1 MVVGRTTTPYISEGI
16 DLFTK
21 RIQHFAPF
29 EIATISDVKTSKT
42 MTPDMQ
48 KRLEGQ
54 QIMSRLSTSDHVI
67 LLDERGREYTSRE
80 FAALVEQRAVTGVK
94 NLVFIVGGPYGFSE
108 EVYARAN
115 GKISFSKMTFPH
127 ELIRLIFVE
136 QLYRAHTILNNL
148 PYHHD

>member
-1 MVVGRTTTPYISEGI
+1 MVVGRTTTPYICEGI
-16 DLFTK
+16 ELFTK

-29 EIATISDVKTSKT
+29 EIATIADVKSTKT

-54 QIMSRLSTSDHVI
+54 QILSRLSTSDHVI

-80 FAALVEQRAVTGVK
+80 FAAMVEQRALAGVK
-94 NLVFIVGGPYGFSE
+94 NLVFVVGGPYGFSE